1 MSFARHTILHMASHT
16 YDSISLRDAGVV
28 TIIQQKKGHR
38 FTLDSLLLADF
49 CRIKPRG
56 RILEPGAGIGII
68 SILLA
73 KKFPEARFVADEV
86 EPSAYGLLCHNI
98 ERNGLLDSILPL
110 DRDIKYLSRS
120 AVPDAFDVI
129 VANPPYTKFGT
140 GRKSPRAE
148 RQIARQDLAASLHIW
163 LNLQTMLKNK
173 GRYFIVFPAGRL
185 AELIESMRMRKIE
198 PKRMRL
204 VHPFAGKP
212 ASLVLIEAVKSA
224 GVGLDVLTPLV
235 VHEADGKYTEE
246 MRHIYNLP

>member
-1 MSFARHTILHMASHT
+1 MASLT
-16 YDSISLRDAGVV
+16 YDNISLREAGAV
-28 TIIQQKKGHR
+28 TIVQQKKGHR

-56 RILEPGAGIGII
+56 RILEPGAGTGVI

-73 KKFPEARFVADEV
+73 KKFPTARFVADEV
-86 EPSAYGLLCHNI
+86 EPSAYGLLCQNI
-98 ERNGLLDSILPL
+98 ERNGLFDSIVPV

-120 AVPDAFDVI
+120 IAPDAFDVI
-129 VANPPYTKFGT
+129 VANPPYTRFGT
-140 GRKSPRAE
+140 GRKSPSAE
-148 RQIARQDLAASLHIW
+148 RQTARQDLAASLPIW

-185 AELIESMRMRKIE
+185 AELVALMRMRKLE

-204 VHPFAGKP
+204 VHPYTDKP

-224 GVGLDVLTPLV
+224 GIGLDVLPPLV

-246 MRHIYNLP
+246 LRRIYNLP